1 MINKPTYAN
10 RINKV
15 QFSLEADDNI
25 AINRFIDYLLN
36 MVDEQ
41 LFYAKN
47 KLLKYAETLDKWSNM
62 YPDEELDKEAETM
75 RLKRIFQ
82 R

>member
-1 MINKPTYAN
+1 MIIKP
-10 RINKV
+10 
-15 QFSLEADDNI
+15 
-25 AINRFIDYLLN
+25 YLLN

-62 YPDEELDKEAETM
+62 YPDEELDKEAEIM
-75 RLKRIFQ
+75 RLKRIFH